1 MMFSLYKGLMK
12 EHARGL
18 AEDKETD
25 FASYQE
31 KLKNVIGKR
40 STKTEKINE
49 D

>member
-12 EHARGL
+12 EHARNL

-40 STKTEKINE
+40 TSKTEKTKE
-49 D
+49 E